1 LKILILASRVPF
13 PQTGGYQIVVYN
25 TIKGLVNLGHEVSVV
40 ALKAKKHYQPDPEDD
55 ALLSKINYR
64 AYNIDTNVSV
74 LDVAIN
80 LFSKTSF
87 NIDKYFDP
95 EFERL
100 LIAEVRKTTY
110 DIIQFDGLFVSLY
123 LNAIRKNCTSKLVYR
138 AHNIESQVWQRLAGQ
153 KTDPFKKSY
162 LRMHARRIKNY
173 ELATLNKF
181 DAITVFTQ
189 QDKSTLLEYGAK
201 VTVDIIPVGLN
212 LENYNADHSKTEVPS
227 LFFLGSLDWLP
238 NREGIEWFLESFRLE
253 LTDGELPVRFY
264 VAGNDIPE
272 RFDDYEVMGKIFI
285 QGEVDDALE
294 FVNSKSIM
302 IVPLLS
308 SGGMRVK
315 IVEGMAME
323 KCIISTSLG
332 AEGINYKNGENILIA
347 NDRDEFYDAIA
358 HCIADEEF
366 CRKIGLNARR
376 LVEQQHDVNVVTN
389 KLVNLYQRLL
399 PAVVD

>member
-1 LKILILASRVPF
+1 LKILLLASRVPF

-25 TIKGLVNLGHEVSVV
+25 TIKGLVDLGHEVSVV
-40 ALKAKKHYQPDPEDD
+40 ALKAKRHYQPDPEDD
-55 ALLSKINYR
+55 EILSKINYR
-64 AYNIDTNVSV
+64 AYNIDTRVSV
-74 LDVAIN
+74 LEVALN
-80 LFSKTSF
+80 LFSRTSF

-100 LIAEVRKTTY
+100 LVAEVRKNEY

-123 LNAIRKNCTSKLVYR
+123 LNAVRKNSKAKLIYR
-138 AHNIESQVWQRLAGQ
+138 SHNIESQVWQRLSSQ

-162 LRMHARRIKNY
+162 LKMHARRIRNY
-173 ELATLNKF
+173 EKETLNKF
-181 DAITVFTQ
+181 NAITVFTE
-189 QDKSTLLEYGAK
+189 QDKSTLLEYGTK
-201 VTVDIIPVGLN
+201 VPVEILPVGLN
-212 LENYNADHSKTEVPS
+212 LDKYKPDFSQMEMPS

-238 NREGIEWFLESFRLE
+238 NREGIEWFLDNFHAA
-253 LTDGELPVRFY
+253 LTNGELPVRFY

-332 AEGINYKNGENILIA
+332 AEGINYSNGDNIIIA
-347 NDRDEFYDAIA
+347 NNRDEFYDAIA
-358 HCIADEEF
+358 HCIADEEY
-366 CRKIGLNARR
+366 CRNVGLNARK
-376 LVEQQHDVNVVTN
+376 LVEQQHDMHVVTN
-389 KLVNLYQRLL
+389 KLVALYNSLL
-399 PAVVD
+399 PAAVA